1 MHRKKKIPVGFIVT
15 FVAAFMLAL
24 LLTALLAKFKPDMAQ
39 FMGMIFFG
47 SWLLLSFI
55 GVGIVALAKK
65 KKIGRHIKMIKYR
78 IQNVDEV
85 RFFQVMLALLITTVI
100 MAGEVSPVYAA
111 DAANVVA
118 AKFTSLQNLVSGII
132 SSVGSII
139 TLMGISE
146 WGIAFQGSE
155 GTMQANAFRRI
166 AGGFVMAMAPQIL
179 TAIM

>member
-47 SWLLLSFI
+47 SWLLLSFRHC
-55 GVGIVALAKK
+55 GTCKK
-65 KKIGRHIKMIKYR
+65 EKIGRHIKMIKYR
-78 IQNVDEV
+78 IQNVDAV

-111 DAANVVA
+111 EAANVVT
-118 AKFTSLQNLVSGII
+118 AKFTSLQNLVSGIV
-132 SSVGSII
+132 SSIGSII
-139 TLMGISE
+139 TLWGISE

-155 GTMQANAFRRI
+155 GTMQANAFKRI
-166 AGGFVMAMAPQIL
+166 GGGFVMAMAPQIL
-179 TAIM
+179 AAIM